1 MILLIGTWDHDVVK
15 EDIFFLRNLSSECF
29 VLFKF
34 TQNICWVGIQ
44 YTIIT
49 SFRTQKRVFNLFYKS
64 SHGVVSLF
72 IYIIH
77 FFFIFFFYSVKF
89 KLLWRFYSEHVFPAS
104 RAKVP
109 TWICGFMPTKNIKCV
124 LRVYPQ
130 RFIVPTIIVESR
142 HLERL

>member
-1 MILLIGTWDHDVVK
+1 MTWSKSIFCSTRGIYLLNIS
-15 EDIFFLRNLSSECF
+15 FYLNL
-29 VLFKF
+29 LKMHAG
-34 TQNICWVGIQ
+34 WVYSLQ

-49 SFRTQKRVFNLFYKS
+49 SFRTQKKVFNLFYKS

-72 IYIIH
+72 IYIIY
-77 FFFIFFFYSVKF
+77 FIFLFFYSVKF
-89 KLLWRFYSEHVFPAS
+89 KLLWLFYSEHVFPAS

-130 RFIVPTIIVESR
+130 RFIVPTIIVERR

>member
-1 MILLIGTWDHDVVK
+1 MTWSKSIFCSTRGIYLLNIS
-15 EDIFFLRNLSSECF
+15 FYLNL
-29 VLFKF
+29 LKMHAG
-34 TQNICWVGIQ
+34 WVYSLQ

-49 SFRTQKRVFNLFYKS
+49 SFRTQKKVFNLFYKS

-72 IYIIH
+72 IYIIY
-77 FFFIFFFYSVKF
+77 FIFLFFYSVKF

-130 RFIVPTIIVESR
+130 RFIVPTIIVERR